1 MSALGGGSVGVVGL
15 LLFAAAGSVCAQ
27 SPQISESGVSRLRIE
42 RLDAPDGAEVD
53 TFIYALPNNGG
64 DLPLVSI
71 LVDTLGDSDP
81 TNDTLRNV
89 WVLTYARPSLLQRIV
104 AGLPFLYIRPGQPQP
119 RDGAA
124 PSPVLDMSAG
134 GSGKTAFKL
143 LRALAQSQFLD
154 SAGLPIRAS
163 TRSYWVNSTDFRN
176 QHVWSALPVLAAAD
190 ESSTAG
196 ALSRDE
202 MERVQA
208 RLLLSTHLFGDMV
221 SDSYLGAA
229 FDKERDTQLL
239 YRQHNWEMLRQ
250 QAEDNGLYFEPLTL
264 GFLKDANALLW
275 ARRDSCETRR
285 QSGFNSQF
293 LGIANPYEG
302 SWLEKWKGY
311 TEQWT
316 LDENGA
322 RVPPGTQASHTVD
335 MVPVALYSLDYP
347 KAPLLLVDFRQP
359 SKPKRGEALRRGFD
373 QLTTGILGL
382 TTYGNLEYFAAKTTW
397 TFIRRRHGA
406 AVDRSARLRAYAQL
420 RHSLYMDGS
429 LNPELR
435 RDLLRRVDGYALNPF
450 ENGVQAEAQI
460 ARNQYAALRAYVTAP
475 DGLARKVDRA
485 RSREIARR
493 VHSGGTL
500 ALFRLASISTFGIYR
515 HNERITP
522 DLLAE
527 IDRQRRFA
535 WHKRFLQQVIDSTP
549 PAEVAYNTAQVQR
562 SLDAITEIGEQ
573 EPDLREASAALVRR
587 VLAQTADES
596 TRRRCFECL
605 EKLALLR
612 TGAPAE
618 HGGE

>member
-221 SDSYLGAA
+221 SD
-229 FDKERDTQLL
+229 
-239 YRQHNWEMLRQ
+239 
-250 QAEDNGLYFEPLTL
+250 
-264 GFLKDANALLW
+264 
-275 ARRDSCETRR
+275 
-285 QSGFNSQF
+285 
-293 LGIANPYEG
+293 
-302 SWLEKWKGY
+302 
-311 TEQWT
+311 
-316 LDENGA
+316 
-322 RVPPGTQASHTVD
+322 
-335 MVPVALYSLDYP
+335 
-347 KAPLLLVDFRQP
+347 
-359 SKPKRGEALRRGFD
+359 
-373 QLTTGILGL
+373 
-382 TTYGNLEYFAAKTTW
+382 
-397 TFIRRRHGA
+397 
-406 AVDRSARLRAYAQL
+406 
-420 RHSLYMDGS
+420 
-429 LNPELR
+429 
-435 RDLLRRVDGYALNPF
+435 
-450 ENGVQAEAQI
+450 
-460 ARNQYAALRAYVTAP
+460 
-475 DGLARKVDRA
+475 
-485 RSREIARR
+485 
-493 VHSGGTL
+493 
-500 ALFRLASISTFGIYR
+500 
-515 HNERITP
+515 
-522 DLLAE
+522 
-527 IDRQRRFA
+527 
-535 WHKRFLQQVIDSTP
+535 
-549 PAEVAYNTAQVQR
+549 
-562 SLDAITEIGEQ
+562 
-573 EPDLREASAALVRR
+573 
-587 VLAQTADES
+587 
-596 TRRRCFECL
+596 
-605 EKLALLR
+605 
-612 TGAPAE
+612 
-618 HGGE
+618 